1 MILGVKGYEML
12 DSRGNPTVMCKIKTE
27 HGVFKGWAPSGASTG
42 KHEAWELRDGEKR
55 FFGKGVKKAVENL
68 NKMAEYV
75 VGKDEREWENIER
88 ELLSLDDETKSKF
101 GANAFCALSISL
113 VKAASASTGKEV
125 FQYFGGSTLPIPML
139 NILNGGKHAGNG
151 LAIQEFL
158 IIPFGAKSFMECM
171 EFANA
176 IYYTLKK
183 ELMNKFGKSAINVG
197 DEGGF
202 APPLSKTQDA
212 LEFISKA
219 IEEEG
224 LGKKVGIGID
234 AAASSFFN
242 EDQGVYN
249 IDGRKV
255 EPDALID
262 VYVELCK
269 SFHLISIEDPF
280 YEEDFEHFALLKK
293 ALSNVQIVGD
303 DLITTNPKRI
313 KKAIEHDSINAAL
326 IKINQIGTV
335 SETIQSI
342 QLAREHSLRIIVSHR
357 SGETCDDFIAD
368 FSVGMGAEEIKTGA
382 PCRGERL
389 AKYNRLLEIEQDYPL
404 KMKEVG
410 F

>member
-1 MILGVKGYEML
+1 MILDMKGYEVL
-12 DSRGNPTVMCKIKTE
+12 DSRGNPTIMCKIKTE

-42 KHEAWELRDGEKR
+42 RHEAWELRDGAKR
-55 FFGKGVKKAVENL
+55 FFGKGVRKAVENL

-75 VGKDEREWENIER
+75 VGKDEKEWKNIEQK
-88 ELLSLDDETKSKF
+88 LLSLDDENKSKF
-101 GANAFCALSISL
+101 GANTFCALSISL
-113 VKAASASTGKEV
+113 VKAASASEQKEV

-151 LAIQEFL
+151 LAIQEFM
-158 IIPFGAKSFMECM
+158 IIPFGARNFMQCM

-176 IYYTLKK
+176 IYYTLRK
-183 ELMNKFGKSAINVG
+183 ELLMRFGRNAINVG

-202 APPLSKTQDA
+202 APPISKTQDA
-212 LEFISKA
+212 LEFITKA

-224 LGKKVGIGID
+224 LEKKVGIGLD

-242 EDQGVYN
+242 EVQGIYS
-249 IDGRKV
+249 IDGREI

-262 VYVELCK
+262 IYVELCK
-269 SFHLISIEDPF
+269 TFHLVSIEDPF
-280 YEEDFEHFALLKK
+280 HEEDFEHFALLKK
-293 ALSNVQIVGD
+293 SLNNVQIVGD

-313 KKAIEHDSINAAL
+313 KKAIEHDSISAAL

-342 QLAREHSLRIIVSHR
+342 QLARKHNLRIIVSHR

-368 FSVGMGAEEIKTGA
+368 FSVGMGAEEIKSGA

-389 AKYNRLLEIEQDYPL
+389 AKYNRLLEIERDYAL
-404 KMKEVG
+404 NLRVVK
-410 F
+410 